1 MTLTLAPELEQHVN
15 NLVRQGAYPDAQ
27 AVLADALKALVREQE
42 RQRIGSLLEENGID
56 EGRIEQLLQAA
67 EDSGD
72 YEELT
77 AQDWEDIEREGLA
90 NVNSRK
96 PR

>member
-1 MTLTLAPELEQHVN
+1 MTLTLAPELEERVN
-15 NLVRQGAYPDAQ
+15 DLVRQGAYPDAQ
-27 AVLADALKALVREQE
+27 AVLADALRVLIKEQE
-42 RQRIGSLLEENGID
+42 RHRIHSLLEETGID
-56 EGRIEQLLQAA
+56 EARIEQLLQAA

-77 AQDWEDIEREGLA
+77 AQDWNDIEREGLA
-90 NVNSRK
+90 IVNSPK

>member
-15 NLVRQGAYPDAQ
+15 ELVRQGTYPDAQ
-27 AVLADALKALVREQE
+27 AVLADALKSLVRDQE
-42 RQRIGSLLEENGID
+42 RQRILSLLEETAID
-56 EGRIEQLLQAA
+56 EERIEQLLQAA

-77 AQDWEDIEREGLA
+77 AQDWDDIEREGLA
-90 NVNSRK
+90 LVNSPK